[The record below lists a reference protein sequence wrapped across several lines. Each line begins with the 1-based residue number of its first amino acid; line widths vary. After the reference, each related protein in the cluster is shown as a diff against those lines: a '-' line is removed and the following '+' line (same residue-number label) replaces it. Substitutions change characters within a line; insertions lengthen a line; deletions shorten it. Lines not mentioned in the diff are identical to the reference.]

1 MKCTYV
7 CTRVKIVST
16 ITDLNIIKKL
26 LGKFVKGVRLLM
38 NRKNIYSVEDLE
50 EQKIIKKL
58 CESLQSLKE

>member
-7 CTRVKIVST
+7 RTRVKIVST